1 MSRSVQKLAASSAAL
16 GALVLACLAPAPAR
30 AQAGPSLAGKNVQ
43 MLIGFG
49 AGGGYDLWGRVVARH
64 IGQHLPGS
72 PTVVPQNM
80 PGAGSF
86 VAANNIYNLAPK
98 DGSVMGIIARDAAL
112 GPITGA
118 VGARFDP
125 TKITWLGTPTTETNV
140 CIANSTSKVKTLKD
154 LYDKELIVGD
164 TGVGTG
170 THSYPKALNALLGMK
185 FKIIAGFPASSD
197 VFLAMERG
205 EVDGI
210 CESLDSVSGKRP
222 DWIPSRKVTI
232 LFQGGAAP
240 NPELK
245 DVPFVADLAR
255 NPDDRLAIEFLYAGQ
270 GIGRPFV
277 APPDMPADRL
287 KMVRDAFAA
296 TMKDPE
302 FLEDAKRNM
311 LDVEPEDGEHL
322 TALIKKIYATPK
334 PIVDKIGELIK

>member
-1 MSRSVQKLAASSAAL
+1 MSRSVQKIAAASAAL
-16 GALVLACLAPAPAR
+16 ASLALACLAPAPTW
-30 AQAGPSLAGKNVQ
+30 AQAGPSLAGRNVQ

-64 IGQHLPGS
+64 IGRHLPGN

-277 APPDMPADRL
+277 APPDLPADRL
-287 KMVRDAFAA
+287 RMVRDAFAA

-302 FLEDAKRNM
+302 FLDDAKRNM